1 MGWLLRLKNL
11 LFQDILFVTA
21 SDKLFNLLIEKI
33 DKYSIAMG
41 EWLVASL
48 QQSSQGE

>member
-1 MGWLLRLKNL
+1 MITKIEEFA
-11 LFQDILFVTA
+11 FQDILFVTA

-41 EWLVASL
+41 E
-48 QQSSQGE
+48 